1 MNSKNIESY
10 ITDDSSRDNFRKIAK
25 IMNKRLGISFIDVPD
40 IKADYID
47 YSDTVYWDF
56 KYKDILLTLH
66 LEHYTGIMIMHEST
80 TPSKTE
86 LETSKE
92 VADKVLAI
100 YNK

>member
-1 MNSKNIESY
+1 
-10 ITDDSSRDNFRKIAK
+10 
-25 IMNKRLGISFIDVPD
+25 MNKRLGISFIDVPD
-40 IKADYID
+40 IMADYID

-66 LEHYTGIMIMHEST
+66 LEHYTGIMIMPEST